1 MFRATVSP
9 ALAPLLVLVAGAALS
24 IVPLGSTALAQ
35 SAPPPAQNGVDM
47 KTASPLPVSRLTLYR
62 SGVASVE
69 RRGSVSGDQRIDLNF
84 RTENI
89 NDILKSLVVLDLS
102 GGSVGEVTYTS
113 QEPLERRLRGLGIN
127 LADNPA
133 MGEVLNRLRGV
144 QVRLKMMESEPTGT
158 VINVEKRI
166 TIVRGTPGGNH
177 AHLELPWV
185 NLLTDQGVR
194 SYNLTDAT
202 GFEILDAKLA
212 ADFKAALAAIAQQ
225 RSDDSKTVGLQYNG
239 SGTRNVIA
247 AYVQQAPVWKTSYRL
262 VLPENVADKPTL
274 QGWAIVE
281 NTSDEDWS
289 NVTLALAS
297 GQPSAFQMNLYEPV
311 FTERPWIQVPV
322 PKTLVARAYERGVSY
337 GEEALAAAPEPTD
350 IAGKAAMRSETR
362 GRAPGA
368 PAAGRAMADMY
379 SNVGSGTNS
388 LGLSQALASVAAAAT
403 GMTTGQAFF
412 YELAKPV
419 SIGRQQSAMLPIVSQ
434 EVSGRRVSIY
444 NANQHPTNPMRGVE
458 VTNDTGLQLIAGP
471 VSVFD
476 SNAYAGDAQ
485 LNDVSRNET
494 RLLAYALDQ
503 DVTVKR
509 EHQVSSEIQA
519 IAIKDRAFQI
529 RRLQKSTASF
539 QIESLDDKDDR
550 TLIIEEAATP
560 GWELVEPKKA
570 KEQTADEAGW
580 MRFEVKVDRKG
591 KATHRVVQQQVT
603 TEAVWVMHVNS
614 DSLGVYA
621 QSGKLS
627 PKVREAWEKAQQL
640 QANINAANAEA
651 QRIETEKGEITNDQN
666 RIRQNMQTID
676 RASDLYQRLMTKL
689 SQQET
694 RMEELTKATVD
705 ARTKVAAAEK
715 VLDDYLGSL
724 NLE

>member
-1 MFRATVSP
+1 
-9 ALAPLLVLVAGAALS
+9 
-24 IVPLGSTALAQ
+24 
-35 SAPPPAQNGVDM
+35 M

-262 VLPENVADKPTL
+262 VLPENAADKPTL

-322 PKTLVARAYERGVSY
+322 PKTLVARAYERGMNRSEQAFD
-337 GEEALAAAPEPTD
+337 GLAAAPGAPELD
-350 IAGKAAMRSETR
+350 LSKAIKDSAGRPRGAMREPS
-362 GRAPGA
+362 AGA
-368 PAAGRAMADMY
+368 PALSVAGGRT
-379 SNVGSGTNS
+379 SWE
-388 LGLSQALASVAAAAT
+388 ALASVAAAAT

-509 EHQVSSEIQA
+509 EHQVLSEIQA

-539 QIESLDDKDDR
+539 QIESLDDQDDR

-694 RMEELTKATVD
+694 RMEELTKATAD

-715 VLDDYLGSL
+715 ALDDYLGSL

>member
-1 MFRATVSP
+1 MLRSL
-9 ALAPLLVLVAGAALS
+9 ALVVVAGTVVGCLPAD
-24 IVPLGSTALAQ
+24 ALAQ
-35 SAPPPAQNGVDM
+35 ATPAPAQIGADM

-69 RRGSVSGDQRIDLNF
+69 RRGSVSGDQRIDLTF

-89 NDILKSLVVLDLS
+89 NDILKSLVVMDLS

-133 MGEVLNRLRGV
+133 MSEVLNRLRGV
-144 QVRLKMMESEPTGT
+144 QVRLKTMEAEPAGT
-158 VINVEKRI
+158 VINVEKRT
-166 TIVRGTPGGNH
+166 TIIRATQGGNH
-177 AHLELPWV
+177 AYMDLPWI

-194 SYNLTDAT
+194 SYNLADAT

-225 RSDDSKTVGLQYNG
+225 RSDESKTVGLQYNG
-239 SGTRNVIA
+239 SGTRDVLA

-262 VLPENVADKPTL
+262 VVPEDAADKPTL

-322 PKTLVARAYERGVSY
+322 PRTLVARAYERGLHPFQRDGADLY
-337 GEEALAAAPEPTD
+337 AADAATAPELE
-350 IAGKAAMRSETR
+350 M
-362 GRAPGA
+362 
-368 PAAGRAMADMY
+368 
-379 SNVGSGTNS
+379 
-388 LGLSQALASVAAAAT
+388 SQALRKSTARAGSSMREPAAPAPAMSIAGGRMSLEALRSVAAAAT

-444 NANQHPTNPMRGVE
+444 NASQHATNPMRGVE

-476 SNAYAGDAQ
+476 ASAYAGDAQ

-509 EHQVSSEIQA
+509 EHEVSSEIQA

-529 RRLQKSTASF
+529 RRLQKATSTF

-550 TLIIEEAATP
+550 TLIIEEAAEP

-570 KEQTADEAGW
+570 KEQTADETEW

-614 DSLGVYA
+614 DSLGAYA
-621 QSGKLS
+621 ESGKLS
-627 PKVREAWEKAQQL
+627 PKVREAWQKAQQL
-640 QANINAANAEA
+640 QANINAANAEV
-651 QRIETEKGEITNDQN
+651 QRIETEKGEITNDQG

-676 RASDLYQRLMTKL
+676 RASELYQRLMTKL

-694 RMEELTKATVD
+694 RMEELTKANAD
-705 ARTKVAAAEK
+705 ARAKVAGAEK
-715 VLDDYLGSL
+715 ALDDYLGSL